1 MRFCAKIPFNFTQAV
16 TEIYR
21 KSIPDRFHEEAGDI
35 SLKVEEDI
43 FGAVCGCL
51 LEEEDIVKVNL
62 FMFHQILQ
70 ACLSSKKCPSCE
82 KQFYLEIFLL
92 CLKYWKTF
100 CCHEILRCIILL
112 LDLKDY

>member
-1 MRFCAKIPFNFTQAV
+1 MLVFFFCSQNSKQPSYTQKCDSWQKIPFSYTQAV

-21 KSIPDRFHEEAGDI
+21 KSIPDRFQEEAGDI
-35 SLKVEEDI
+35 SLKVEEDF

-51 LEEEDIVKVNL
+51 LEDEDRVKVNL

-82 KQFYLEIFLL
+82 KQFYLEIFL
-92 CLKYWKTF
+92 CV
-100 CCHEILRCIILL
+100 
-112 LDLKDY
+112 